1 MSGKHWAVQLAALS
15 LGLCAA
21 TTTAQAQSL
30 FLASDWLKA
39 YPPGMTP
46 QSPLG
51 TALPG
56 RGEPAMACGSDE
68 VSSPLSLVKA
78 IDIALCQNPQLRASW
93 AAIKVQAGAVGEAK
107 ASQLPT
113 ATLSAGEV
121 RDRMGYPGTELP
133 GTGQRTHTLYG
144 NVAWRL
150 FDFGGKAAN
159 QRYAGALLDSA
170 LANHDA
176 VLQKTLASVIAAYF
190 DVQTAAAT
198 WTARQQMETLAR
210 QTLETARRREARGAG
225 SQTDTLQATTA
236 AAKATLERS
245 RALGSY
251 QRAVAVLGYSMGLPL
266 SEKWSSGF
274 AAPEGLTSSNGAE
287 GAEAGKEL
295 ASLKDLRLSLDE
307 WLSQAMERHPALQ
320 AARAQ
325 VQAARERT
333 TVVQSEGLPTLDATG
348 NLYQN
353 GRPNQG
359 VMPKTRETTLGL
371 SLSIPLFEGFA
382 RRYKVAG
389 AQAQLEQKEAELK
402 DAERQVVM
410 ELVKAHADATSAL
423 NNLDASLQ
431 LLDAAT
437 QAMASA
443 QRKFDKG
450 AADVT
455 EILNTQTALA
465 DATLERIRGQADWR
479 SARLRLFANA
489 GELSRME
496 FGQ

>member
-1 MSGKHWAVQLAALS
+1 MS
-15 LGLCAA
+15 
-21 TTTAQAQSL
+21 
-30 FLASDWLKA
+30 FLYSDWLKA
-39 YPPGMTP
+39 YPSGMTS

-56 RGEPAMACGSDE
+56 RGETAMACGADE
-68 VSSPLSLVKA
+68 VRSPLSLAMA
-78 IDIALCQNPQLRASW
+78 IDIALCQNPQLHASW
-93 AAIKVQAGAVGEAK
+93 AAIKVQAGGLGEAK

-121 RDRMGYPGTELP
+121 RDRMGYPGTDLP
-133 GTGQRTHTLYG
+133 GTVQRTHTLYG
-144 NVAWRL
+144 NLTWRL
-150 FDFGGKAAN
+150 FDFGGRSAN
-159 QRYAGALLDSA
+159 QRYATALLDSA

-176 VLQKTLASVIAAYF
+176 VLQKTLTSVIAAYF
-190 DVQTAAAT
+190 DVQTATAT
-198 WTARQQMETLAR
+198 WRSRQHMENLAR
-210 QTLETARRREARGAG
+210 QTVETARRREARGAG
-225 SQTDTLQATTA
+225 SQTDTLQASTA
-236 AAKATLERS
+236 AAKAALERS

-251 QRAVAVLGYSMGLPL
+251 QRALAVLSYSMGMPL
-266 SEKWSSGF
+266 SHERDAVELSGVE
-274 AAPEGLTSSNGAE
+274 AAMD
-287 GAEAGKEL
+287 
-295 ASLKDLRLSLDE
+295 ASTQDLRRSLDE
-307 WLSQAMERHPALQ
+307 WLGEATARHPALL

-333 TVVQSEGLPTLDATG
+333 AVVEAEGLPTLDATG

-359 VMPKTRETTLGL
+359 VMPKTRETTLGV

-389 AQAQLEQKEAELK
+389 AQAQLEQKEADLK

-410 ELVKAHADATSAL
+410 ELVKAHADAISAL

-455 EILNTQTALA
+455 EILNTQNALV
-465 DATLERIRGQADWR
+465 DATLERIRGLADWQ

-489 GELSRME
+489 GTLSRAE
-496 FGQ
+496 FGK